1 MSSFFQKTG
10 PMAIA
15 TRMRMLSER
24 MTKDAEKICN
34 LYNVD
39 IKLKWYPVFFVL
51 KQSDTPLTVTQIAEQ
66 IEISHVAVV
75 KIVKEMSKASLLVE
89 TKDDNDGRKTNI
101 ILSQKGEEVSRR
113 LDDQHKDVT
122 LAMHKMLDN
131 MENNLWLA
139 LDEFEEIYEKKST
152 YPRVLE
158 EQRLRESSHVTII
171 DFEEKYTK
179 FFEVSNKKWI
189 EDNFTLEQKDKDSL
203 ERPKETILDKG
214 GKIVIALYDN
224 EPIGTCGLMKM
235 SDSSYDYEV
244 VKMVVDDVY
253 TGKGIGLLLMNAI
266 LDEAKKLGAKKL
278 FIETNTV
285 LSTAIN
291 LYKKVGFKKISGY
304 ASPYERSNYHMELIL
319 D

>member
-1 MSSFFQKTG
+1 MSNFFQQTG

-24 MTKDAEKICN
+24 MTKDAEKICG
-34 LYNVD
+34 LYHVD

-75 KIVKEMSKASLLVE
+75 KIVKEMSKAELLIE

-101 ILSQKGEEVSRR
+101 SLSNKGEEVSKR
-113 LDDQHKDVT
+113 LDDQHRDVT
-122 LAMHKMLDN
+122 MAMHKMLDN

-139 LDEFEEIYEKKST
+139 LDEFEEIYDKKST

-158 EQRLRESSHVTII
+158 EQRVREASHVSIVP
-171 DFEEKYTK
+171 FEDKYREFFEYSNKRWVEKYFK
-179 FFEVSNKKWI
+179 
-189 EDNFTLEQKDKDSL
+189 LEKKDKDTL
-203 ERPKETILDKG
+203 EHPQENIIDKG
-214 GKIVIALYDN
+214 GKIVIALYND

-235 SDSSYDYEV
+235 DDEFDYEV
-244 VKMVVDDVY
+244 VKMVVIDEHK
-253 TGKGIGLLLMNAI
+253 GKGIGLLLMNAI
-266 LDEAKKLGAKKL
+266 LDEAKKLKAKKL

-304 ASPYERSNYHMELIL
+304 SSPYERSNYHMELIL

>member
-1 MSSFFQKTG
+1 MSNFFQQTG

-24 MTKDAEKICN
+24 MTKDAEKICG

-51 KQSDTPLTVTQIAEQ
+51 KQSDTPMTVTQIAEQ

-75 KIVKEMSKASLLVE
+75 KIVKEMSKASLLIE

-101 ILSQKGEEVSRR
+101 VLSQKGEEVSRR
-113 LDDQHKDVT
+113 LDDQHRDVT
-122 LAMHKMLDN
+122 IAMHYMLDS

-139 LDEFEEIYEKKST
+139 LDEFEEIYNEKST

-158 EQRLRESSHVTII
+158 EKREREATHVTIVP
-171 DFEEKYTK
+171 FEKKYAK
-179 FFEVSNKKWI
+179 FFEESNKTWVEKYFKL
-189 EDNFTLEQKDKDSL
+189 EEKDKLTLELPQKN
-203 ERPKETILDKG
+203 IIDKG
-214 GKIVIALYDN
+214 GKIVIALYDGQ
-224 EPIGTCGLMKM
+224 PIGTCGLMKM
-235 SDSSYDYEV
+235 DDEEFDYEV
-244 VKMVVDDVY
+244 VKMVVEDEY
-253 TGKGIGLLLMNAI
+253 KGKGIGLLLMNAI

-304 ASPYERSNYHMELIL
+304 SSPYERSNYHMQLQL